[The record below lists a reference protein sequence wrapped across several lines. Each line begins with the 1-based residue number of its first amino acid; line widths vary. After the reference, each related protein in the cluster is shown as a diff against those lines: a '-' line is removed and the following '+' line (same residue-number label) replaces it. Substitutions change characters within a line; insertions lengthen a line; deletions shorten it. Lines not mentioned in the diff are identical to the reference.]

1 MSKKAMSMTI
11 CIPDWELVQL
21 YICLS
26 HIEGHFLFK
35 MVQIKILGFITVF
48 AIWQKNSWPFLYFS
62 NFFKK
67 KNDPL
72 CNVHCSWAYLEPKKE
87 RNSLA
92 WIWDSC
98 RKKNQIDRRR
108 NEEIHTNTQK
118 KYSSLGCVLLLRR
131 RVVALCSKI
140 QEKIASL
147 LMEFFIRQGL

>member
-1 MSKKAMSMTI
+1 MQDF
-11 CIPDWELVQL
+11 C
-21 YICLS
+21 
-26 HIEGHFLFK
+26 HIFNSYFK
-35 MVQIKILGFITVF
+35 ERKNNQK
-48 AIWQKNSWPFLYFS
+48 WQKKFLAFFLYFS

-140 QEKIASL
+140 QGKSWNSL
-147 LMEFFIRQGL
+147 QNMSKRLWTKTLQVGA